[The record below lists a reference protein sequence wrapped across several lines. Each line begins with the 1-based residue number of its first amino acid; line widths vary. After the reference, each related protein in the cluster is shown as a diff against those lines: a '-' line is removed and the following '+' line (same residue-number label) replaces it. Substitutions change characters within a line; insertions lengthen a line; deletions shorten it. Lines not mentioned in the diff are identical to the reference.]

1 MWAIKLLDQ
10 EKSSTTYSFKNNIE
24 KEVEKFV
31 GIEVYATSKINGIKG
46 EYKVLYKDFIVKE
59 IEKNGRILDIKEDY
73 TSPSFSKEL
82 TDKFTTFNLVKVNKD
97 TFEAVK
103 KISKA
108 LKIPYNLFSYSG
120 LKDKQSISVQKVSI
134 KGNYVEQLK
143 NLKIRDIFIRNVY
156 PTKKPVKLGSHLG
169 NSFTITI
176 RDLNNVKEL
185 KHNIDKNLKFL
196 RNYGFPNYFG
206 LQRFGNYR
214 PNSHI
219 IGHFLLKGDYEN
231 AFKEYVSTTYSTE
244 PIDSRKVR
252 SDFRNNGD
260 LEKAYNNFPKILRYE
275 RNMIQYLIEN
285 GNDYQGAINT
295 LPIDLIR
302 LLISSFQSYLFN
314 RMLSLRTKKGL
325 PLFKPVNGDVICI
338 LDDYDGNISDVKYL
352 FGGTYDKYLK
362 RALKS
367 NRASIVLPIIGKK
380 TALDEY
386 PIMEAI
392 FKEITKLDQIDEN
405 IFQSKYID
413 ETEFKGSIR
422 AMTVKPNDLKMLEFT
437 DDEYYH
443 GKKKIKIEFSL
454 KKGTYATMLLRE
466 LLK

>member
-1 MWAIKLLDQ
+1 MLEQ
-10 EKSSTTYSFKNNIE
+10 EKSSITYSFKNNIE

-82 TDKFTTFNLVKVNKD
+82 TDKFTTFNLVKINKD

-103 KISKA
+103 NISKA
-108 LKIPYNLFSYSG
+108 LKIPYNFFSYSG
-120 LKDKQSISVQKVSI
+120 LKDKQAISVQKISV
-134 KGNYVEQLK
+134 KGNYVEKLK
-143 NLKIRDIFIRNVY
+143 NLKLRDIFIRNVY

-176 RDLNNVKEL
+176 RNLENVKEF
-185 KHNIDKNLKFL
+185 KQNIEKNLKFL
-196 RNYGFPNYFG
+196 RDFGFPNYFG

-219 IGHFLLKGDYEN
+219 IGRFLLKGDYEN

-244 PIDSRKVR
+244 PNDSRKVR
-252 SDFRNNGD
+252 SDFRKNGD
-260 LEKAYNNFPKILRYE
+260 LEKAYNNFPKILGYE

-285 GNDYQGAINT
+285 ENDYQGAINT

-314 RMLSLRTKKGL
+314 RMLSLRIKKGL
-325 PLFKPVNGDVICI
+325 PLFKPVKGDVICI
-338 LDDYDGNISDVKYL
+338 LDDYDGNITEIKYA
-352 FGGTYDKYLK
+352 FGGMYDKYLK
-362 RALKS
+362 KALKS
-367 NRASIVLPIIGKK
+367 NRASIVLPIIGKN
-380 TALDEY
+380 TILEDY
-386 PIMEAI
+386 PIMKSI
-392 FKEITKLDQIDEN
+392 FNEIAKLDRIDEN
-405 IFQSKYID
+405 IFHSKYIN
-413 ETEFKGSIR
+413 ESEFKGSIR
-422 AMTVKPNDLKMLEFT
+422 AMTVKPKDLKMLELT
-437 DDEYYH
+437 DDEYYP
-443 GKKKIKIEFSL
+443 GRKKVKIEFSL
-454 KKGTYATMLLRE
+454 QKGTYATMLLRE